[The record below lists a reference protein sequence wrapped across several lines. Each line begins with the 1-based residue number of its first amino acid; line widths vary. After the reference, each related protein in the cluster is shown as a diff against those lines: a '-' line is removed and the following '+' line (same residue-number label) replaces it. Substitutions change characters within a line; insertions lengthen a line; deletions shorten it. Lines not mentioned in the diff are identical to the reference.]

1 MRFLDVGFLNLYPYT
16 DFHEMNLDWC
26 INTVKTL
33 IKAVSDIDGWIENHE
48 EEYKQLKD
56 LYDAVMSGNFPDPI
70 KQAFSSWMQQ
80 NALDII
86 GQMATTVFFGL
97 TDSGYF
103 VAYIPEGWDD
113 VTFNTSGLDTAD
125 PGVGYGHLIL
135 SY

>member
-1 MRFLDVGFLNLYPYT
+1 MRFFDVGFINKYPYT

-26 INTVKTL
+26 IRTVKGL
-33 IKAVSDIDGWIENHE
+33 FEAVHGINGWIENHE
-48 EEYKQLKD
+48 QEYEQLKQ

-80 NALDII
+80 NALDIV
-86 GQMATTVFFGL
+86 GELATSVFFGL

-103 VAYIPEGWDD
+103 VAYIPESWDD
-113 VTFNTSGLDTAD
+113 VTFNTSGLDTAVPD
-125 PGVGYGHLIL
+125 VGYGHLVL